1 MKTYKQCDPDI
12 CDWCNKLSTTLISH
26 RDLDEGFFGP
36 EYMVC
41 AGCRRKESDQAER
54 ELEDMGFDDD
64 WYCG

>member
-12 CDWCNKLSTTLISH
+12 CDWCNKSSTTLITH
-26 RDLDEGFFGP
+26 KDADEGFLGP

-41 AGCRRKESDQAER
+41 ASCRRKESDQAER